1 MLNKVQLTDI
11 ITCAIKAGDEILD
24 VYHSA
29 DFGVESKV
37 DDSPLTQADKRAND
51 VITDV
56 LQKKYSEIPILSEEG
71 IHLSFAERKNWE
83 YFWLVDPLDGTKE
96 FIKKN
101 DEFTVNIALIHNGQP
116 IIGVIYAP
124 VLDILYVAKTGL
136 GSFKLRDA
144 SKQSIFSETD
154 LLKLASKLPI
164 PKQDNGNTVSA
175 IASRSHLS
183 AETEEYLNKV
193 KEKYGEISIT
203 SAGSSLKLCL
213 VAEGKAEVYP
223 RFAPT
228 MEWDTGAGQA
238 VVEQANGSVINVE
251 TNEPLVYNRE
261 NLLNPWFIVKKEGF
275 DF

>member
-1 MLNKVQLTDI
+1 MLNRVQITDI
-11 ITCAIKAGDEILD
+11 IAFAIKAGDEILD

-51 VITDV
+51 VITDF
-56 LQKKYSEIPILSEEG
+56 LQKNYAEIPILSEEG
-71 IHLSFAERKNWE
+71 THLSFTDRKNWE

-116 IIGVIYAP
+116 VIGVIYAP
-124 VLDILYVAKTGL
+124 VLDILYVAKRGL
-136 GSFKLRDA
+136 GSFKLANA
-144 SKQSIFSETD
+144 SKQSMSSETE
-154 LLKLASKLPI
+154 LLNLAIKLPI
-164 PKQDNGNTVSA
+164 PKQDNTVSA
-175 IASRSHLS
+175 VASRSHLS

-193 KEKYGEISIT
+193 KEKYGEITIT

-238 VVEQANGSVINVE
+238 IVEQANGTVINTE
-251 TNEPLVYNRE
+251 TNEPVVYNKE
-261 NLLNPWFIVKKEGF
+261 NLLNPWFIVKKERF